1 PIRPTCRHI
10 SISPHSGLY
19 GCPRC
24 AFPPR
29 RPASGSVLSLLT
41 PSRHA
46 ASETS
51 GSPSGARAQFF
62 PDGIGLNRVSSGS
75 ALPRTPVIRFRRA
88 RHFAASLRFAFA
100 TACRVVGPLDGS
112 DRAFAQPQGLLLP
125 SFRSSRSP
133 SSSSGIATV
142 VSEHFHRWYFQPLE
156 QQLASLHQHRPA
168 QRRPTPTLQAS
179 LSRQLSHRGPGL

>member
-1 PIRPTCRHI
+1 M
-10 SISPHSGLY
+10 
-19 GCPRC
+19 
-24 AFPPR
+24 PP
-29 RPASGSVLSLLT
+29 
-41 PSRHA
+41 
-46 ASETS
+46 SETS
-51 GSPSGARAQFF
+51 GSPSSARAQFF

-75 ALPRTPVIRFRRA
+75 ALPSTPVIRFRQG

-112 DRAFAQPQGLLLP
+112 DRAFAQPQGLFLP

-156 QQLASLHQHRPA
+156 QQLASLHPYPA
-168 QRRPTPTLQAS
+168 CMCSCQRFAS
-179 LSRQLSHRGPGL
+179 SLATV

>member
-1 PIRPTCRHI
+1 MRFRL
-10 SISPHSGLY
+10 GD
-19 GCPRC
+19 PRVVPC
-24 AFPPR
+24 FRCLLLLDMPP
-29 RPASGSVLSLLT
+29 
-41 PSRHA
+41 
-46 ASETS
+46 SETS

-75 ALPRTPVIRFRRA
+75 ALPSTPVIRFRRA

-156 QQLASLHQHRPA
+156 QQLASLHWYHAWMVRPV
-168 QRRPTPTLQAS
+168 RRAVLAGESPVRVSAGAPGSRLQ
-179 LSRQLSHRGPGL
+179 PGGEIRPCQAECQKPIY

>member
-1 PIRPTCRHI
+1 MRFRL
-10 SISPHSGLY
+10 GD
-19 GCPRC
+19 PRVVPC
-24 AFPPR
+24 FRCLLLLDMPP
-29 RPASGSVLSLLT
+29 
-41 PSRHA
+41 
-46 ASETS
+46 SETS

-62 PDGIGLNRVSSGS
+62 PDGIGLNRVSIGS
-75 ALPRTPVIRFRRA
+75 ALPNTPVIRFRRA

-112 DRAFAQPQGLLLP
+112 DRASAQPQGLLLP

-156 QQLASLHQHRPA
+156 RQLASLQEYPA
-168 QRRPTPTLQAS
+168 RTVPCQRFDAA
-179 LSRQLSHRGPGL
+179 LSSGSA